1 MGVEKTQIVIPA
13 RSNRWKVSATSV
25 CGSSHEKLGTP
36 CQDAS
41 FWSIQENDIFIAA
54 VADGAGSATHSDMGA
69 QLASRTAVE
78 TLQAEPDLESRLH
91 NNPNTFKTIL
101 TTALK
106 AALSAVKKE
115 AKTQGIKPRELAS
128 TLIVVIATPQV
139 VATAQI
145 GDGAAIIQTQDNDLI
160 ALTTPDSGEYINQ
173 TTFLISPGALK
184 TAQLHIWHGK
194 PTHVALF
201 SDGLQM
207 LALQMPFGK
216 PHAPFFTPLFKF
228 ISAAGETAS
237 VQLTSFLQ
245 SPRVKERTDDDLT
258 LLLAALMDDTHETE
272 NQI

>member
-1 MGVEKTQIVIPA
+1 
-13 RSNRWKVSATSV
+13 
-25 CGSSHEKLGTP
+25 
-36 CQDAS
+36 
-41 FWSIQENDIFIAA
+41 
-54 VADGAGSATHSDMGA
+54 
-69 QLASRTAVE
+69 
-78 TLQAEPDLESRLH
+78 LH

-207 LALQMPFGK
+207 LA
-216 PHAPFFTPLFKF
+216 PFFTPLFKF